1 VGKFSVD
8 IKDPW
13 NRLLIRK
20 GYAPRKIRFSGQ
32 QKGKRQLVV
41 KEDER
46 EIGLIRTPIGGRLSL
61 APRVLFFYA
70 LFNFIVS

>member
-8 IKDPW
+8 TEDPW
-13 NRLLIRK
+13 NKPLIRK
-20 GYAPRKIRFSGQ
+20 GYAPRKIRFPGQ

-46 EIGLIRTPIGGRLSL
+46 EIGLIRTPIGRRLSL

-70 LFNFIVS
+70 RYNLIVS